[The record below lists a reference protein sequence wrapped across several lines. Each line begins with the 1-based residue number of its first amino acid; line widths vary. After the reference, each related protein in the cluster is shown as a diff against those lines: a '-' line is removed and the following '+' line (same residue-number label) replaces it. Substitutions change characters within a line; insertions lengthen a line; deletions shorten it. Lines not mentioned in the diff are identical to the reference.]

1 MPPNTPRVLTWH
13 VHGSYLYYLA
23 QTPCTFLLPV
33 KEGRPEG
40 YGGRSGHF
48 AWPDNVIEVP
58 ADQVRDLD
66 LDVVLYQS
74 QRNYLLDQHDIL
86 SEVQRALPRVYL
98 EHDPPLEHPT
108 DQRHV
113 IDDPGALLVH
123 VTAFNDLM
131 WDAGDTPTR
140 VIDHGVLVPEG
151 VRFLGLLDRGITVA
165 NHLHSRGRRLGP
177 DIFDRARAEAPL
189 DLAGMGSEA
198 RGGLGDLPHDTLL
211 RREADYRV
219 FFNPIRY
226 TSLGLSVIEAMMVGL
241 PVVGLATTE
250 LATVVEHGRSGF
262 LDTDV
267 RRLIPHLQRLARDPD
282 EAARLG
288 EAARLRAGE
297 RFNIDRFRADWLGLL
312 EEAASR
318 RATPASARRR

>member
-1 MPPNTPRVLTWH
+1 MARAPRVLTWH

-23 QTPCTFLLPV
+23 QTPCEFVLPV
-33 KEGRPEG
+33 KAGRPVG

-48 AWPDNVIEVP
+48 AWPDNVVEAP
-58 ADQVRDLD
+58 AEAVRDLD
-66 LDVVLYQS
+66 VDVVLFQS
-74 QRNYLLDQHDIL
+74 RRNYEVDQFEIL
-86 SEVQRALPRVYL
+86 SEAQRRLPRVYL

-113 IDDPGALLVH
+113 VDDRETLLVH

-131 WDAGDTPTR
+131 WDAGRTPTR
-140 VIDHGVLVPEG
+140 VIDHGVTVPG
-151 VRFLGLLDRGITVA
+151 DVRFLGVLDRGITVV

-177 DIFDRARAEAPL
+177 DVFDRAQGEVPL

-198 RGGLGDLPHDTLL
+198 CGGLGDLPHETLL
-211 RREADYRV
+211 RREADYRF

-226 TSLGLSVIEAMMVGL
+226 TSLGLSIIEAMMVGL

-250 LATVVEHGRSGF
+250 LATVIEPGRSGF

-267 RRLIPHLQRLARDPD
+267 ARLIPHMQRLARAPD

-288 EAARLRAGE
+288 AAARARALE
-297 RFNIDRFRADWLGLL
+297 RFNIDRFRADWLRLL
-312 EEAASR
+312 EEVASR
-318 RATPASARRR
+318 PASSVIARPR